1 MSSFPTFSLPLYSEA
16 SWSTRGAIAR
26 QGPHQAAQKSTST
39 GSPEART
46 SFWKLSSVK
55 VFTSGLAIV
64 SVPPRVWSICRPP
77 ARPSIHL
84 RPPAR
89 AGNQSRADRAAKAW
103 MFDARRGCATRMAD
117 YLFVPQSV
125 LDRWSEQGR
134 IAVDGNVL
142 TILGE
147 KKSFA
152 LTSAVRFIKM
162 EAGDDNAGLLQKVKT
177 TDALKQMGAEHYRE
191 SVILGENAYQVQQ
204 GFLADANALRR
215 AAAASQPAAPKA
227 ATAAPADPAKP
238 GEKKEGGEQDMLE
251 RFLLDNL

>member
-1 MSSFPTFSLPLYSEA
+1 MRSAP
-16 SWSTRGAIAR
+16 
-26 QGPHQAAQKSTST
+26 
-39 GSPEART
+39 
-46 SFWKLSSVK
+46 
-55 VFTSGLAIV
+55 
-64 SVPPRVWSICRPP
+64 
-77 ARPSIHL
+77 
-84 RPPAR
+84 
-89 AGNQSRADRAAKAW
+89 
-103 MFDARRGCATRMAD
+103 MAD

-125 LDRWSEQGR
+125 LDKWSEQGR
-134 IAVDGNVL
+134 IQVDGNVL

-147 KKSFA
+147 HKSFA